1 MIDPNSNE
9 PKKVEA
15 QKQEPEQKT
24 SKDLVAEEEHQAVSS
39 KPASTASKKRDPIES
54 LDGLLRVIYSGKHN
68 RVALKK
74 NEIVAMRQTAES
86 GLVNLDESLAL
97 ARVDRTLGRT
107 LDLLF
112 ICAEQFNLPLLEMQT
127 YQFVQGSLI
136 QHPAFAAAKLLGVLT
151 GDNESLTDSDAV
163 KALSKVD
170 FMKLDWQVNG
180 EPLKKTEANLCRM
193 NSIACLLMFLK
204 EKDEGLTP
212 DRIQRLLEAYLWRP
226 AALPQKKE
234 LEKLKILMYSK
245 EPVALAIARENLTR
259 ELNQTYKQKEDAVAG
274 GEKMAAR
281 AKALAIELDEKSKQV
296 ASVRSENKKLKRVSQ
311 ELEQK
316 NGDDLVHHQ
325 YDYKILKDRVQR
337 CLEQELELL
346 GLGLSALRRDP
357 PKVHVMEDH
366 AERAID
372 GLKTEL
378 GRILDN
384 E

>member
-1 MIDPNSNE
+1 
-9 PKKVEA
+9 
-15 QKQEPEQKT
+15 
-24 SKDLVAEEEHQAVSS
+24 
-39 KPASTASKKRDPIES
+39 
-54 LDGLLRVIYSGKHN
+54 
-68 RVALKK
+68 
-74 NEIVAMRQTAES
+74 
-86 GLVNLDESLAL
+86 
-97 ARVDRTLGRT
+97 
-107 LDLLF
+107 
-112 ICAEQFNLPLLEMQT
+112 MQT
-127 YQFVQGSLI
+127 YQFVQASLI

-193 NSIACLLMFLK
+193 NSIACLLMLLK